1 MNYAP
6 NTTHWR
12 RGCLV
17 IHDAD
22 AKREHM
28 LMVVIGFGRDGLVK
42 TQYVDADRHSRKVYT
57 NVMAVLHDPAR
68 FGIPLPQ
75 GEVTP

>member
-1 MNYAP
+1 MNYAA

-28 LMVVIGFGRDGLVK
+28 LMVVIGFARDGLVK
-42 TQYVDADRHSRKVYT
+42 TRYVSDERPQRVYQ
-57 NVMAVLHDPAR
+57 NVMAVLHDPER
-68 FGIPLPQ
+68 FGIALPQ